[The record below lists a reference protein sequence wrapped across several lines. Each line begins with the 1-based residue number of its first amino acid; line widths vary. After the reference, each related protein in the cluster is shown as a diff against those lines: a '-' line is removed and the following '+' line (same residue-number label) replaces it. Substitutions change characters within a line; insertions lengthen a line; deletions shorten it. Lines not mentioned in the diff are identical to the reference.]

1 MLKLHTQTWRQW
13 HKNITITDHCGKHR
27 HIKQDYFELPK
38 GSVKRENGKFKK
50 KPTKQRVS
58 AVTKDEDKSGKETI
72 GLVLGHALTRSDT
85 LSNWTVDSGATCL
98 VCNGKDLFIDITQL
112 KEAQKITVGDG
123 FSVEAIG
130 RGTVELFINILN
142 NEVQHCQLFDIL
154 YVPQM
159 FYNLLSVSKATKL
172 GKTFESVQM
181 SCNILDKRKRAVT
194 TATKSGN
201 FYHLNCI

>member
-1 MLKLHTQTWRQW
+1 M
-13 HKNITITDHCGKHR
+13 
-27 HIKQDYFELPK
+27 
-38 GSVKRENGKFKK
+38 KRENGKFKK